1 MRFSVDPYICLFKV
15 KQTVLPPWNIYV
27 MIYNTYNDAI
37 YPYPLILLQ
46 KREIEQ
52 TVFISGALCR
62 LAGSDQQ
69 ISNTPELNNK
79 PEYQVLGRMACVCIH
94 ARVLFILISFCC
106 LGNQKQRTYCLD
118 TLQLAMKPVVHL
130 QHESKSIQQCIIFSI
145 SFFFAER
152 YFTVQTNIVMATR
165 LTHLFSI

>member
-27 MIYNTYNDAI
+27 MIYNTYNDII
-37 YPYPLILLQ
+37 YPYPLILYRNDSL
-46 KREIEQ
+46 KKFFF
-52 TVFISGALCR
+52 FISGALWR

-145 SFFFAER
+145 CFFFAER
-152 YFTVQTNIVMATR
+152 FFTVQTNI
-165 LTHLFSI
+165 LWLQG